1 MARASTQ
8 QGGAV
13 ARLLSNTDAM
23 LRPCWQTLPLDA
35 IAQVD
40 MPVDRAG
47 LELRH
52 VHADLVPAVSTTDVL
67 A

>member
-1 MARASTQ
+1 
-8 QGGAV
+8 V

-35 IAQVD
+35 IVQVD

-52 VHADLVPAVSTTDVL
+52 VHADLVSAVSTTDVL